1 MRSGL
6 ERSVRVVARE
16 ALGALRRLAP
26 SPRGLLRIVYYHRID
41 EEQHRSCVAPSAFAE
56 QMRLLRTEGFRVL
69 PLAAVSEHLAAGRSF
84 PERSVAVT
92 FDDGFADNHRNA
104 LPVLVREGIP
114 ATVFLATG
122 YVGTDELPVVRDRRG
137 LRPLD
142 WAQVEEMSREGVE
155 MGAHTVTH
163 PELPGLSDED
173 LRREIRGSKEA
184 IEQRLGRP
192 VSSFCYPRGRFD
204 DRVERAVAG
213 AGFALACTTLPGAVS
228 PADPPLR
235 LRRTFI
241 ARDDGPRD
249 FLHKLAGTWDALHAA
264 RQRLG
269 RDRAPAAAC

>member
-1 MRSGL
+1 MRSGI

-26 SPRGLLRIVYYHRID
+26 SPRGSLRIVYYHRID
-41 EEQHRSCVAPSAFAE
+41 EERHRSCVAPAAFAE

-69 PLAAVSEHLAAGRSF
+69 PLAAVAEHLEAGRPF
-84 PERSVAVT
+84 PERSVAIT

-104 LPVLVREGIP
+104 FPVLAREGLP

-122 YVGTDELPVVRDRRG
+122 YVGSAELPVIRDRSG

-142 WAQVEEMSREGVE
+142 WNQVGEMARHGIE
-155 MGAHTVTH
+155 MGAHTVSH
-163 PELPGLSDED
+163 PELPGLDDEA
-173 LRREIRGSKEA
+173 LQREIRGSKEE

-192 VSSFCYPRGRFD
+192 VTSFCYPRGRFD
-204 DRVERAVAG
+204 DRVEREVER
-213 AGFALACTTLPGAVS
+213 AGFRLACTTLPGAVA
-228 PADPPLR
+228 PGERPLR

-241 ARDDGPRD
+241 ARDDGARD

-264 RQRLG
+264 RQRLAPG
-269 RDRAPAAAC
+269 SRPAAAC